1 MTLEDFFRD
10 NNKIALGFSGGV
22 DSSYLF
28 YMARKCGADVAAYY
42 VKSQFQP
49 QFEYD
54 DACRLA
60 DDIGAELKVLSCDVL
75 AAAEVA
81 ANPADRCYH
90 CKKQIFGII
99 MEEAVRDG
107 YGVLMDGTNASDDV
121 DDRPGMKAL
130 EELKVVSPL
139 RLCGLNKDDIRALSK
154 EAGLFTWNKPS
165 YACLATRL
173 PTGEKI
179 TADML
184 RRIEGAEEV
193 LHVMGF
199 SDIRVR
205 KRGEM
210 AVIQMPECQMMS
222 AIKLKEEILMGVRPY
237 FKNIVLDMDGR
248 KYQ

>member
-1 MTLEDFFRD
+1 MTLEEFFRD
-10 NNKIALGFSGGV
+10 NKKIALGFSGGV
-22 DSSYLF
+22 DSSYLL

-60 DDIGAELKVLSCDVL
+60 DDIGAELKVIECDVL
-75 AAAEVA
+75 SFADVA
-81 ANPADRCYH
+81 DNPEDRCYY
-90 CKKQIFGII
+90 CKGHIFGAIVKQ
-99 MEEAVRDG
+99 ASADG
-107 YGVLMDGTNASDDV
+107 YEVIADGTNASDDV

-130 EELKVVSPL
+130 DEMKVVSPL
-139 RLCGLNKDDIRALSK
+139 RLCGLNKDDIRMLSK

-165 YACLATRL
+165 YACLATRV
-173 PTGEKI
+173 PAGETI

-184 RRIEGAEEV
+184 RRIEGAEDV
-193 LHVMGF
+193 LHIMGF

-205 KRGEM
+205 KRGDM

-222 AIKLKEEILMGVRPY
+222 AIKLKEEILMGLRPY
-237 FKNIVLDMDGR
+237 FENVMLDMSGR
-248 KYQ
+248 KHQ